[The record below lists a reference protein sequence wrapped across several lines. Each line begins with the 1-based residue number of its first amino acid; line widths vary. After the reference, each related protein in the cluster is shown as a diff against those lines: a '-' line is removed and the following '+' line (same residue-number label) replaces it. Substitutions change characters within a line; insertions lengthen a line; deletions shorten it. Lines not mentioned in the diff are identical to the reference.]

1 MSIIDIPNQSPP
13 PDPDDA
19 FGIVGH
25 SSPMRDVLEQI
36 DLAAAS
42 RKGVLV
48 SGESGTGRGI
58 VARAIHAGQNARPSP
73 FVAVYCDTLDPRE
86 AEKRLF
92 GEPATREGSPSVNG
106 RCERIHPGAILHDAI
121 GGTLYFRNL
130 EELPARVQ
138 SRLARLLRDHECQI
152 GSRSQPVP
160 YDVRPIAAVD
170 PGFDS
175 MVTDGRMRPDLYRRF
190 AEVQINLPPLRERRD
205 DIPALAEFLLSRAC
219 QKVGIPDKTLDPA
232 ASSVL
237 AAMPWHGNA
246 RELLGLLEML
256 AIKVVGDRI
265 SLNDL
270 LEIVRLDGN
279 TNTHWNLEATLRQA
293 RQRFEREYIA
303 AVVAQHHGRVPAAA
317 RSLGIQRTNLYRKLR
332 SLHILPGRDRQ
343 PTRTRTMNG

>member
-1 MSIIDIPNQSPP
+1 
-13 PDPDDA
+13 
-19 FGIVGH
+19 
-25 SSPMRDVLEQI
+25 MRDVLEQI
-36 DLAAAS
+36 DKAAAT

-58 VARAIHAGQNARPSP
+58 VARAIHAGQNGPPSP
-73 FVAVYCDTLDPRE
+73 FVAVYCGTLDPRE
-86 AEKRLF
+86 ADKWLF
-92 GEPATREGSPSVNG
+92 GEPATCEGGPPVNG
-106 RCERIHPGAILHDAI
+106 RCERIHAGSILHGAI

-130 EELPARVQ
+130 EELPSRVQ

-152 GSRSQPVP
+152 GSRSHTVP

-190 AEVQINLPPLRERRD
+190 AEIQINLPPLRERRK
-205 DIPALAEFLLSRAC
+205 DIPALADFLLARAC
-219 QKVGIPDKTLDPA
+219 QKVGIPDKTLDA
-232 ASSVL
+232 GASSVL

-246 RELLGLLEML
+246 RELLSLIEML

-279 TNTHWNLEATLRQA
+279 TNTHWNLEATLRAA

-303 AVVAQHHGRVPAAA
+303 AVVAQHHGRVPDAA

-332 SLHILPGRDRQ
+332 HLHISPGQDRQ
-343 PTRTRTMNG
+343 PIRTARSSEP